1 VSPLNGERDGFPS
14 RREAAGAVLPGSAGV
29 DAVTAVCEI
38 FPDFA
43 RRERPFFFALF
54 AMVVALYSDEEAAT
68 RVFDSTGP
76 SRIRR
81 SLFLLSKSPG
91 SWYSLFRMAA
101 LTRFISL
108 EGGEAVGKSTQI
120 QRLATRLTG
129 LGHKVLVTREPGG
142 TPLGE
147 SIRHLLKHAPEGQ
160 GMTAHTELLL
170 FLASRAELVRKV
182 IIPALDHGV
191 WVLSDRFL
199 DSTTVYQGAGR
210 RLPNEVVERV
220 NAFAVGPNVP
230 GLTLVL
236 DLEPEAARERQ
247 ILRSHPPG
255 SGSFDRMEAEP
266 IDFFERVRQGYHDVA
281 AAHPQRVTIVSAAGT
296 IDETADLVWKEV
308 SRAFAL

>member
-1 VSPLNGERDGFPS
+1 MSTPLPH
-14 RREAAGAVLPGSAGV
+14 
-29 DAVTAVCEI
+29 
-38 FPDFA
+38 
-43 RRERPFFFALF
+43 
-54 AMVVALYSDEEAAT
+54 
-68 RVFDSTGP
+68 
-76 SRIRR
+76 
-81 SLFLLSKSPG
+81 
-91 SWYSLFRMAA
+91 
-101 LTRFISL
+101 FISL

-120 QRLATRLTG
+120 ERLSKRLAE
-129 LGHKVLVTREPGG
+129 LGHKTIVTREPGG

-147 SIRHLLKHAPEGQ
+147 SIRHLLKHAPEGR
-160 GMTAHTELLL
+160 GMTPQAELLL

-182 IIPALDHGV
+182 IMPALDRGV

-210 RLPNEVVERV
+210 QLPAEIVERV

-247 ILRSHPPG
+247 IRRSHPPG

-266 IDFFERVRQGYHDVA
+266 VDFFERVRQGYFDVA
-281 AAHPQRVTIVSAAGT
+281 HAHPTRVKIVSAAGS

-308 SRAFAL
+308 ARTFSL